1 MLRPLKGL
9 KASYFIS
16 QGEAANSKLK
26 FILGTQEKALNTT
39 LCAKGQKLT
48 QIQVSS
54 LSLVKT
60 D

>member
-39 LCAKGQKLT
+39 LCA
-48 QIQVSS
+48 QVDFDTNSG
-54 LSLVKT
+54 V
-60 D
+60 